1 MQVRCRGGGPGAQSS
16 SATGGELRQSR
27 LVLGFLR
34 LEDRLPALAWIKA
47 RGELRGEGRGSG
59 PASGSGAGVGQIG
72 LGLAWGQGEW

>member
-47 RGELRGEGRGSG
+47 RGEGRRSE